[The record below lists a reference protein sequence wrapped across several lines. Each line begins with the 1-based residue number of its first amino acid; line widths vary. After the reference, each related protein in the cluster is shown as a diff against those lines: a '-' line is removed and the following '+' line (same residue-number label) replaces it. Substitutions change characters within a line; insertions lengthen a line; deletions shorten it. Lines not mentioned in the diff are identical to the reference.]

1 MNSRGSVEG
10 TSTDARLDCAKI
22 CFQQMEWA
30 PRFCARC
37 IAQLINYLVHHPR
50 GVRADDLHLV
60 GYSVGAHISGLVAN
74 YLDPIEHGKLGRIT
88 GNGKIHTFTQWNGN
102 TCTVTVT
109 LPKPDRNPWCL
120 TSLIELPWCFHS
132 CCIQVIVA
140 GLDPTIVF
148 YMGKNRSRDLD
159 PTDAHFV
166 DVLHTGAGIL
176 GQWGPNGHADFYI
189 NGGSSQPGCSS
200 DTIFSKDELTL
211 RTRFYKERF

>member
-1 MNSRGSVEG
+1 MER
-10 TSTDARLDCAKI
+10 KH
-22 CFQQMEWA
+22 FQ
-30 PRFCARC
+30 
-37 IAQLINYLVHHPR
+37 LV
-50 GVRADDLHLV
+50 
-60 GYSVGAHISGLVAN
+60 
-74 YLDPIEHGKLGRIT
+74 
-88 GNGKIHTFTQWNGN
+88 
-102 TCTVTVT
+102 VTVT

-132 CCIQVIVA
+132 RCIQVIIA

-211 RTRFYKERF
+211 RTRFYKQRF

>member
-10 TSTDARLDCAKI
+10 TSTDARLDCGKI

-102 TCTVTVT
+102 TS
-109 LPKPDRNPWCL
+109 NSW
-120 TSLIELPWCFHS
+120 
-132 CCIQVIVA
+132 
-140 GLDPTIVF
+140 
-148 YMGKNRSRDLD
+148 
-159 PTDAHFV
+159 
-166 DVLHTGAGIL
+166 
-176 GQWGPNGHADFYI
+176 
-189 NGGSSQPGCSS
+189 
-200 DTIFSKDELTL
+200 
-211 RTRFYKERF
+211 